1 MDESDPDEETGL
13 RGKYRNP
20 RSVRVRPI
28 PLPGRLADR
37 PKFSL
42 KVFEELVRR
51 FKEIS
56 IEPFEAAV
64 DLLIGCDFFNA
75 INRSTVTLCGHARAI
90 FAMIFLEIVIPIV
103 ERIHQMGRGAA
114 GHTPTD

>member
-1 MDESDPDEETGL
+1 MNLTLTRKPDCAVSIEILDRCAFDPFHCQAGSLTGL
-13 RGKYRNP
+13 
-20 RSVRVRPI
+20 
-28 PLPGRLADR
+28 
-37 PKFSL
+37 KFSL

-103 ERIHQMGRGAA
+103 ERIHQMGGGAA